1 MSLHTFYRHT
11 KLHMDT
17 HTREEITLKAMK
29 ILFILIFK
37 AMNKTDGNLTAWD
50 FPFYGSN
57 NSLVANYFSYMWLLQ
72 PITTPFIYGAW

>member
-1 MSLHTFYRHT
+1 
-11 KLHMDT
+11 
-17 HTREEITLKAMK
+17 MK